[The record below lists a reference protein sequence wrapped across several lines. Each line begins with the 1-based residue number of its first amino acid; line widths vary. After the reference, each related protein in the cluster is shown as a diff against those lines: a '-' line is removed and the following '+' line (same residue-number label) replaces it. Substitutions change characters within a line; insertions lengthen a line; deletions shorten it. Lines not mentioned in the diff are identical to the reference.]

1 MPNRERDKKGQDNY
15 PGPRKDGNPA
25 NPGKHHG
32 DQPGQK
38 KGGPGSGFGSPSGG
52 PKQTGYQPGKGNR

>member
-1 MPNRERDKKGQDNY
+1 MPNREKDKKGPDAY
-15 PGPRKDGNPA
+15 PGPRKDNPA

-38 KGGPGSGFGSPSGG
+38 KPGSGYGSPSGG
-52 PKQTGYQPGKGNR
+52 PKHTGYEPGKGNR